1 MRAHVTLTTQYPS
14 FRARTTGVSNPVRYP
29 SFRALSVKRGPVAR
43 FRHRRSCQYQRIS
56 PLHWQFPQPLPPSS
70 RPVSEALFRLSRK
83 ISLRTWPTA
92 YAPFKPSDS
101 EQRLHGSSYRGC
113 WHELSP
119 CFLQGSITRLRA
131 FLPLDRA
138 LQPEGLH
145 RPRGV
150 ARSGLRPLPKILD
163 CSLP

>member
-1 MRAHVTLTTQYPS
+1 M
-14 FRARTTGVSNPVRYP
+14 
-29 SFRALSVKRGPVAR
+29 
-43 FRHRRSCQYQRIS
+43 
-56 PLHWQFPQPLPPSS
+56 PLPPS
-70 RPVSEALFRLSRK
+70 RPPVSAAVPRLSRG
-83 ISLRTWPTA
+83 ISPRTRRPA

-101 EQRLHGSSYRGC
+101 EQRSHGSSYRGC

-119 CFLQGSITRLRA
+119 CFLLGGIK
-131 FLPLDRA
+131 LPFPPPDRA
-138 LQPEGLH
+138 LQPEGLR

>member
-1 MRAHVTLTTQYPS
+1 M
-14 FRARTTGVSNPVRYP
+14 
-29 SFRALSVKRGPVAR
+29 
-43 FRHRRSCQYQRIS
+43 
-56 PLHWQFPQPLPPSS
+56 PLPPSS
-70 RPVSEALFRLSRK
+70 LPVSKAIFRLSRK
-83 ISLRTWPTA
+83 ISPLTWTSA

-119 CFLQGSITRLRA
+119 CFLQGLVRPLRA
-131 FLPLDRA
+131 FLPLDSA

-145 RPRGV
+145 RTRGV

>member
-1 MRAHVTLTTQYPS
+1 MTVRA
-14 FRARTTGVSNPVRYP
+14 
-29 SFRALSVKRGPVAR
+29 
-43 FRHRRSCQYQRIS
+43 
-56 PLHWQFPQPLPPSS
+56 
-70 RPVSEALFRLSRK
+70 
-83 ISLRTWPTA
+83 A

-101 EQRLHGSSYRGC
+101 EQRSLGSSYRGC

-119 CFLQGSITRLRA
+119 CFLQGSVKPLRA
-131 FLPLDRA
+131 FLPLDSA

-145 RPRGV
+145 RTRGV

>member
-1 MRAHVTLTTQYPS
+1 M
-14 FRARTTGVSNPVRYP
+14 
-29 SFRALSVKRGPVAR
+29 
-43 FRHRRSCQYQRIS
+43 
-56 PLHWQFPQPLPPSS
+56 PLPPS
-70 RPVSEALFRLSRK
+70 RKPVSKALFRLSGG
-83 ISLRTWPTA
+83 ISPLTWSPA

-101 EQRLHGSSYRGC
+101 EQRSHGSSYRGC

-119 CFLQGSITRLRA
+119 CFLQGSINLLRS
-131 FLPLDRA
+131 FLPLDSA

-145 RPRGV
+145 RTRGV